1 MARVRC
7 CTDLDKTVLTQ
18 NFDKRSW
25 CSVSPDEDWNFYWA
39 SVVTVRSIF
48 NPSND
53 HPRLTDNQ
61 VINHFPNHYEL
72 TRKDLMVKNIKR
84 YRRELEKDGNLLC
97 EKDDT
102 GVHKYLDFIP
112 VTYMMPADYNLF
124 ADDFRRDPNH
134 TWIMKPAARAQGKG
148 IFLINKMS
156 QIKKWSRDGKSI
168 PAAAPTR
175 ETFVISK
182 YIDNPLL
189 IGGKKFDLRLY
200 VLVTSFKPLKCYLY
214 RLGFGRF
221 CTVKYISSSND
232 IDNMFVHLTNVSYQK
247 QSEDYN
253 SIHGGKWSIDN
264 LRLYLEGTRGKKL
277 TDRLFDEMCWII
289 VHSLRAASA
298 VITSDRHCFECY
310 GYDIIIDDNL
320 KPWLIEVNASP
331 SLTSTT
337 ANDRIMKFKLI
348 NDVLNIVVPNGDI
361 PDIRNK
367 FANSA
372 PEVLG
377 NFDVL
382 YDEEQACC
390 ELNDK
395 DYREQKARGG
405 IVPLISKTGMALNKA
420 KQSSAWR

>member
-1 MARVRC
+1 
-7 CTDLDKTVLTQ
+7 
-18 NFDKRSW
+18 
-25 CSVSPDEDWNFYWA
+25 
-39 SVVTVRSIF
+39 
-48 NPSND
+48 
-53 HPRLTDNQ
+53 
-61 VINHFPNHYEL
+61 
-72 TRKDLMVKNIKR
+72 
-84 YRRELEKDGNLLC
+84 
-97 EKDDT
+97 
-102 GVHKYLDFIP
+102 
-112 VTYMMPADYNLF
+112 
-124 ADDFRRDPNH
+124 
-134 TWIMKPAARAQGKG
+134 
-148 IFLINKMS
+148 
-156 QIKKWSRDGKSI
+156 
-168 PAAAPTR
+168 
-175 ETFVISK
+175 
-182 YIDNPLL
+182 
-189 IGGKKFDLRLY
+189 
-200 VLVTSFKPLKCYLY
+200 
-214 RLGFGRF
+214 
-221 CTVKYISSSND
+221 
-232 IDNMFVHLTNVSYQK
+232 
-247 QSEDYN
+247 
-253 SIHGGKWSIDN
+253 
-264 LRLYLEGTRGKKL
+264 
-277 TDRLFDEMCWII
+277 MCWII